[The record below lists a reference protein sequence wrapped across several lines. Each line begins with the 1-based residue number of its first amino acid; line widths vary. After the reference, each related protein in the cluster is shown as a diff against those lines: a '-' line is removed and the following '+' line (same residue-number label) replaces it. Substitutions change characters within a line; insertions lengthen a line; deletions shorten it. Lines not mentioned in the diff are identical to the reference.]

1 MEKPYRRKRDALI
14 LPAVLLTVS
23 LFEEVATF
31 KVRQLVHDVY
41 LRSFIVFA
49 FNGVAFGIAAEWVS
63 PWIAQL
69 LATAR
74 RDSQRR
80 GGAFGLLVFYGI
92 AYGSLYYAYLVDQ
105 KHGPGWL
112 LPMALR

>member
-1 MEKPYRRKRDALI
+1 MEKPHRRKRDALI

-23 LFEEVATF
+23 LFEEAATY

-49 FNGVAFGIAAEWVS
+49 FNGVAFAVAAEWIS
-63 PWIAQL
+63 PWIGQFL
-69 LATAR
+69 FTAR

-80 GGAFGLLVFYGI
+80 GGTFGLLLFYGI

-105 KHGPGWL
+105 KHGAGWL